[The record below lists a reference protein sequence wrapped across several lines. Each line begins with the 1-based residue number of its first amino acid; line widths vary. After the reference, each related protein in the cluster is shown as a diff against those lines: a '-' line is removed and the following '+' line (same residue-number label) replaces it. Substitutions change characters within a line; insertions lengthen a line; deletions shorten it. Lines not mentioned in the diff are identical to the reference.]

1 MLNSREGGIVLE
13 PEVTKLKLI
22 NRVWE
27 VWSARSPPPAADA
40 LPSSPTLPG
49 KQSFAESPT
58 ACYKL
63 SRYLM
68 EAVWEWP
75 IRTFPPELELSLKLC
90 VKKRIHRRSVAALE
104 EQPSVDLIYKSD
116 FLVLLY
122 GLLGW
127 GLCGCFCCAALV
139 CQVRGN

>member
-1 MLNSREGGIVLE
+1 MLHISGWSRVSEQTKALHRRKIKTLGSILNSREVGIVLE

-22 NRVWE
+22 NRVGE

-68 EAVWEWP
+68 EAV
-75 IRTFPPELELSLKLC
+75 
-90 VKKRIHRRSVAALE
+90 
-104 EQPSVDLIYKSD
+104 
-116 FLVLLY
+116 
-122 GLLGW
+122 
-127 GLCGCFCCAALV
+127 
-139 CQVRGN
+139 